1 MKAST
6 QYREF
11 AEQCRRFAETANTE
25 QQRKVLEEMARAWQ
39 VLAAEAEQKD
49 RA

>member
-25 QQRKVLEEMARAWQ
+25 QRKILEEMARAWQ
-39 VLAAEAEQKD
+39 VLAEEAEQKD

>member
-1 MKAST
+1 METST

-11 AEQCRRFAETANTE
+11 AEQCQRFAETANTE
-25 QQRKVLEEMARAWQ
+25 QRKILEEMARAWQ
-39 VLAAEAEQKD
+39 VLAEEAEQKN

>member
-1 MKAST
+1 MEAST

-11 AEQCRRFAETANTE
+11 AEQCRRFAETAVTE
-25 QQRKVLEEMARAWQ
+25 QRKILEEMARAWQ
-39 VLAAEAEQKD
+39 VLAEEAEQKN

>member
-1 MKAST
+1 MKTSA

-11 AEQCRRFAETANTE
+11 AEQCRRFAKTANTE
-25 QQRKVLEEMARAWQ
+25 QRKVLEEMARAWQ
-39 VLAAEAEQKD
+39 VLAEQAEQKD